1 MRGNR
6 GAPIYAA
13 AVSTPNTVAYKPNSP
28 HTTDTMFKKD
38 ITSGA
43 KSKVKSSA
51 QRAIRSKVLE
61 EYPRLEPYIED
72 ILPKKEQLDL
82 VKLPDRVSL
91 YTLHSTPLFFQ
102 HMDDALL
109 PHLTLVHKYPFAFH
123 RLRIDRG
130 AIRFVLSGATLM
142 APGLTSPGGRLPGPE
157 LSDDDKEVYGAED
170 LKEGEVVVIEAE
182 GKETACMVGVLK
194 MGTEEMKKVKKGQ
207 ACEAGH
213 YLGDGLWGLKLD

>member
-1 MRGNR
+1 
-6 GAPIYAA
+6 
-13 AVSTPNTVAYKPNSP
+13 
-28 HTTDTMFKKD
+28 MFKKD

-142 APGLTSPGGRLPGPE
+142 APGLTSPGGRLPGTE
-157 LSDDDKEVYGAED
+157 LSDEDKEVYGAED

>member
-1 MRGNR
+1 
-6 GAPIYAA
+6 
-13 AVSTPNTVAYKPNSP
+13 
-28 HTTDTMFKKD
+28 MFKKD

-51 QRAIRSKVLE
+51 QRGIRSKVLE
-61 EYPRLEPYIED
+61 EYPKLEPYIED

-91 YTLHSTPLFFQ
+91 YCLNNTPLFFQ

-157 LSDDDKEVYGAED
+157 LSEEDKERYGEQD
-170 LKEGEVVVIEAE
+170 LKEGGVVVIEAE

-213 YLGDGLWGLKLD
+213 YLGDGLWAMKLD